1 MFGRGVAM
9 KDAGSGTTTKGRY
22 FRCKMEASSVD
33 LAPVVK
39 HSIAGRG
46 SLRSYGTQ
54 FLKREAASTITASN
68 AKPSNI
74 LSSLKDTSLHSC
86 RATSL
91 ESQALLTLS
100 FPSSLRN

>member
-1 MFGRGVAM
+1 MFGRGGTM
-9 KDAGSGTTTKGRY
+9 KDARSGTTTKGRY
-22 FRCKMEASSVD
+22 SRCKMEASSVD
-33 LAPVVK
+33 LPPVVK

-46 SLRSYGTQ
+46 SLRSRGTQ
-54 FLKREAASTITASN
+54 FLKREAASK

-74 LSSLKDTSLHSC
+74 LLSLKDASLDSC